1 MKTISRIGIGPGGLV
16 VLALLMTF
24 WGIISSSQSTDGPV
38 ATDATFTAVD
48 MQQLTDSYCLACHND
63 TLATADFS
71 LQSIDFANPGNHAE
85 ALEKV
90 VKKIRAQM
98 MPPAGMPRPPF
109 ETYQIMANWLE
120 SELDLAW
127 AANPNPGRVTPIH
140 RMNRYEYNNTINDL
154 LGLDVDVMEL
164 LPGDPTA
171 DGSFDNIASALPFS
185 TAHMERYMSVA
196 RQVTRLAT
204 GLPPPPSVSIYDIP
218 LYMSQDWRQNE
229 DMPFGTRGGIAV
241 SHHFP
246 ADGEYQI
253 KVNLQ
258 TNYQDYVKGL
268 GWAQQLEVRLDG
280 RLLQRFEIGGDAP
293 GTPAPLSFTGTGEPG
308 SIDWEQYMIT
318 EEGAGLE
325 LRVPVQAGPR
335 LVTVSYVRQQ
345 LEDEDIP
352 QPAQGGRLNTNSE
365 VYMSNQKVH
374 SVEIGGPY
382 GVATVVSA
390 ASDSPSGQLIFSCQ
404 PQQQAQESAC
414 ATEILSTL
422 ARQAY
427 RRPVSDDDRELLLSF
442 FNRGRE
448 QGGSFEAG
456 IQFALEFML
465 SDPDFL
471 IRNYSAPATLATGE
485 VFELSDL
492 ELASR
497 LSFFLWSS
505 APDETLLDLAE
516 QGQLSDPRI
525 LEQQVRRMLTDSR
538 GVATLVEDFA
548 AQWLNLRLLDEV
560 QINTVL
566 FPQYDMSLIEAF
578 GRETELFIAQTIN
591 NDASVLELLDANYS
605 FLNERLARHYGVE
618 GIYGSRFRMT
628 EFPDS
633 SQRGG
638 LLAHGALLTVTSYPG
653 RTSPVLRGKWL
664 LDNLLGTPSPPP
676 PPNVPVLPEAEAG
689 QVPTSIRER
698 LARHRQDPVCA
709 TCHTIIDP
717 LGFALENYDVIGAWR
732 EFDEIGNPVDT
743 DGSYPGGVQFSGF
756 ADLRHWMTGRPD
768 QFTHTLVEKLM
779 TYALGRRLEFYDQPT
794 IRDIVRQGAADNYS
808 WSSLVLGIVE
818 SLAFTSSMAAQ
829 QLAEIPDEEAAES
842 TAVPALASSP
852 D

>member
-1 MKTISRIGIGPGGLV
+1 
-16 VLALLMTF
+16 
-24 WGIISSSQSTDGPV
+24 
-38 ATDATFTAVD
+38 
-48 MQQLTDSYCLACHND
+48 
-63 TLATADFS
+63 
-71 LQSIDFANPGNHAE
+71 
-85 ALEKV
+85 
-90 VKKIRAQM
+90 
-98 MPPAGMPRPPF
+98 
-109 ETYQIMANWLE
+109 
-120 SELDLAW
+120 
-127 AANPNPGRVTPIH
+127 
-140 RMNRYEYNNTINDL
+140 
-154 LGLDVDVMEL
+154 
-164 LPGDPTA
+164 
-171 DGSFDNIASALPFS
+171 
-185 TAHMERYMSVA
+185 
-196 RQVTRLAT
+196 
-204 GLPPPPSVSIYDIP
+204 
-218 LYMSQDWRQNE
+218 
-229 DMPFGTRGGIAV
+229 
-241 SHHFP
+241 
-246 ADGEYQI
+246 
-253 KVNLQ
+253 
-258 TNYQDYVKGL
+258 
-268 GWAQQLEVRLDG
+268 
-280 RLLQRFEIGGDAP
+280 
-293 GTPAPLSFTGTGEPG
+293 
-308 SIDWEQYMIT
+308 
-318 EEGAGLE
+318 
-325 LRVPVQAGPR
+325 
-335 LVTVSYVRQQ
+335 
-345 LEDEDIP
+345 
-352 QPAQGGRLNTNSE
+352 
-365 VYMSNQKVH
+365 
-374 SVEIGGPY
+374 
-382 GVATVVSA
+382 
-390 ASDSPSGQLIFSCQ
+390 
-404 PQQQAQESAC
+404 
-414 ATEILSTL
+414 
-422 ARQAY
+422 
-427 RRPVSDDDRELLLSF
+427 
-442 FNRGRE
+442 
-448 QGGSFEAG
+448 
-456 IQFALEFML
+456 
-465 SDPDFL
+465 
-471 IRNYSAPATLATGE
+471 

>member
-516 QGQLSDPRI
+516 QGQLSDPRV

-548 AQWLNLRLLDEV
+548 AQWLNLRRLDEV
-560 QINTVL
+560 QVNTVL

>member
-390 ASDSPSGQLIFSCQ
+390 VSDSPSGQLIFSCQ

>member
-548 AQWLNLRLLDEV
+548 AQWLNLRRLDEV

-732 EFDEIGNPVDT
+732 EFDEIGNPVDV

-818 SLAFTSSMAAQ
+818 SPAFTSSMAAQ

>member
-516 QGQLSDPRI
+516 QGQLSDPRV

-548 AQWLNLRLLDEV
+548 AQWLNLRRLDEV

-732 EFDEIGNPVDT
+732 EFDEIGNPVDA

>member
-794 IRDIVRQGAADNYS
+794 IRDIVRQGAADNYN